1 MWEAGTT
8 QRGSAEV
15 APPIGHRPER
25 RPRLRHRALS
35 LLLGALAL
43 LEAGAGRAL
52 TFSFSCGASDPLCTS
67 FQSTNAPA
75 YAGFLAAAS
84 TWSNLFSDPF
94 NVTLSIGQAPLGN
107 GILGGARPTF
117 LTGSYELV
125 GNGLIDDASSDFD
138 RLAIAGLPGAR
149 TTGPLV
155 DGVNTFA
162 AGAGVSMII
171 NRTTQGQSLNPSAP
185 STPYFDNNF
194 ATEDFL
200 VNGQTITRSN
210 NTTVSLTSA
219 NAKALGFDIR
229 PLNITTDAQ
238 IQFTDFSDFD
248 QHQFGMLSWDYD
260 PSNGIAANSLDF
272 IGVAI
277 HEIGHSLGF
286 LSAVDVLDEAS
297 TTSAGALFARSEN
310 VYNPYLLDLYRYSNL
325 SRSQGQGVIDFSVD
339 NREKFF
345 SLDGG
350 NSAIALAN
358 GVVTAATF
366 ATGRLNG
373 DGRQASHW
381 KDDLGLGIM
390 DPTFAAGQR
399 GQITAHDLV
408 GFDVI
413 GYDLLTPVPV
423 PGPLPLAALPAAFAW
438 SRRLRRRLKA
448 APPRSGPG
456 H

>member
-1 MWEAGTT
+1 V
-8 QRGSAEV
+8 QFDSGSV
-15 APPIGHRPER
+15 
-25 RPRLRHRALS
+25 
-35 LLLGALAL
+35 
-43 LEAGAGRAL
+43 
-52 TFSFSCGASDPLCTS
+52 
-67 FQSTNAPA
+67 
-75 YAGFLAAAS
+75 
-84 TWSNLFSDPF
+84 
-94 NVTLSIGQAPLGN
+94 
-107 GILGGARPTF
+107 
-117 LTGSYELV
+117 
-125 GNGLIDDASSDFD
+125 
-138 RLAIAGLPGAR
+138 
-149 TTGPLV
+149 
-155 DGVNTFA
+155 
-162 AGAGVSMII
+162 
-171 NRTTQGQSLNPSAP
+171 
-185 STPYFDNNF
+185 
-194 ATEDFL
+194 
-200 VNGQTITRSN
+200 TRSN
-210 NTTVSLTSA
+210 NTTIRLTSA
-219 NAKALGFDIR
+219 NAKALGFNISR
-229 PLNITTDAQ
+229 LNITTDAQ
-238 IQFTDFSDFD
+238 IQFTDFSDFNVP
-248 QHQFGMLSWDYD
+248 HIGSLSWDYD
-260 PSNGIAANSLDF
+260 PSDGIAANSLDF

-297 TTSAGALFARSEN
+297 TSAGALLARSEN
-310 VYNPYLLDLYRYSNL
+310 FYNPYLLDLYRYSAL

-350 NSAIALAN
+350 NTAVALAN

-399 GQITAHDLV
+399 GQITALDLV

-413 GYDLLTPVPV
+413 GYDLFTPVPV
-423 PGPLPLAALPAAFAW
+423 PGPLQLAALPAAFAW

>member
-1 MWEAGTT
+1 M
-8 QRGSAEV
+8 
-15 APPIGHRPER
+15 APPIGQRPKR
-25 RPRLRHRALS
+25 RPRLRHRALP
-35 LLLGALAL
+35 LLLGGLAL
-43 LEAGAGRAL
+43 LQAGAGRAL

-67 FQSTNAPA
+67 FQSANAPA

-84 TWSNLFSDPF
+84 TWSSLFSDPF
-94 NVTLSIGQAPLGN
+94 NVNLTIGQAPLGN

-117 LTGSYELV
+117 LTGSYALV
-125 GNGLIDDASSDFD
+125 GNGLITDASSDFD
-138 RLAIAGLPGAR
+138 RLAIAGLPGTR

-155 DGVNTFA
+155 NGVNTFA
-162 AGAGVSMII
+162 ADAGVSMIT

-185 STPYFDNNF
+185 TTPYFDNNF

-210 NTTVSLTSA
+210 NTELSLTSA
-219 NAKALGFDIR
+219 NAKALGFDISS
-229 PLNITTDAQ
+229 LNIATDAQ
-238 IQFTDFSDFD
+238 IQFTDFSDFN
-248 QHQFGMLSWDYD
+248 QHQFANLSWDYN
-260 PSNGIAANSLDF
+260 PSDGIAANSLDF

-297 TTSAGALFARSEN
+297 TTSAGALFTRSEN
-310 VYNPYLLDLYRYSNL
+310 VYNPYLLDLYRYSSL

-339 NREKFF
+339 SREKFF

-350 NSAIALAN
+350 NSAVALAN
-358 GVVTAATF
+358 GVITAATF

-381 KDDLGLGIM
+381 KDELGLGIM
-390 DPTFAAGQR
+390 DPTFAPGQL
-399 GQITAHDLV
+399 GQITPLDLV

-413 GYDLLTPVPV
+413 GYNLITPVPV
-423 PGPLPLAALPAAFAW
+423 PGPLPLAALPVAFAW